1 MPPARDLGD
10 PDDEPTDA
18 ELRDLMRAAFTG
30 LAEARERS
38 LREMR
43 EQIAAAQAEAYRA
56 RAARTGG

>member
-1 MPPARDLGD
+1 
-10 PDDEPTDA
+10 
-18 ELRDLMRAAFTG
+18 MRAAFTG

-43 EQIAAAQAEAYRA
+43 EQIVAAQAEAYRA